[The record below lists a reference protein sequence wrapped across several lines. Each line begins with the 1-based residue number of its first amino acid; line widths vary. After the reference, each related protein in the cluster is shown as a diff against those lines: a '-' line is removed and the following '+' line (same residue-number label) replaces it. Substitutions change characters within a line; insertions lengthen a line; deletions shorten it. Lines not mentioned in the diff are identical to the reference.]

1 MKKVSVPANEKD
13 LRVIAMTNHFPLI
26 FKPFFLKWLLHFKE
40 DLLDSDQFGERKGH
54 AETHNLIEVHNAIL
68 NNQDLEKPFA
78 ILMTAFD
85 IEQGFNKIEH
95 IEIITRISDMNCPAW
110 FLKIV
115 SRYLKGRSL
124 TVCWQS
130 NQFRKL
136 PLNLGRGKTH
146 Y

>member
-26 FKPFFLKWLLHFKE
+26 FKPFVLKWFLHFKE
-40 DLLDSDQFGERKGH
+40 DLLDSDQFGGRKGH
-54 AETHNLIEVHNAIL
+54 ADTHNLIEVQNAIL
-68 NNQDLEKPFA
+68 YNQDLEKPFA

-85 IEQGFNKIEH
+85 IEKGFNKIEH